1 MKFLF
6 RMENVGPDL
15 WSKRKEIVTK
25 YFETVINPFV
35 KETNNGYSV
44 ADFQYMIDALEVRK

>member
-25 YFETVINPFV
+25 YFETVDNPFV

-44 ADFQYMIDALEVRK
+44 SDFQFMTDALEVRK